1 MKAAGVCLSFS
12 FFFIPFRN
20 IHRVH
25 DATSSFNKTGR
36 EIELKTAV
44 CLCFFPFFLFLFFL
58 FLYSIYI
65 DRAPDATSGSYKQ
78 DEKSSENW
86 GMSAFC
92 LSRFHLYR

>member
-1 MKAAGVCLSFS
+1 MKVAGVCLSFS

-44 CLCFFPFFLFLFFL
+44 CLCFFFPFHFFLV
-58 FLYSIYI
+58 LYSIYR
-65 DRAPDATSGSYKQ
+65 DRAPDATSGFNKQ

-86 GMSAFC
+86 GMPAFF
-92 LSRFHLYR
+92 LS

>member
-36 EIELKTAV
+36 EIEVKTAV
-44 CLCFFPFFLFLFFL
+44 SVCFSVFL

-65 DRAPDATSGSYKQ
+65 DRAPDATSGFNKQ

-86 GMSAFC
+86 GMSAFF
-92 LSRFHLYR
+92 LSSFHLYR